1 MEKSLIKF
9 IYESKRK
16 SDNDNHWDYCSAKK
30 IPYIKIIKSGT
41 KYWKIDFD
49 MFPTTKMERFV
60 IINYSAHVI
69 PLYELYIKYS
79 KLPRNKYSVAG
90 GSRNLVFTVHKK
102 DAPEIA
108 EKLFDLLMLLS
119 KRDQELF
126 DENPYTIN
134 EEGCNSEGWHVEK
147 FVKDLK
153 EMSDSELIK
162 KFWRLKESNPLML
175 QTLQL
180 IIDEMTMR
188 NIKSDN
194 LTEKIT

>member
-1 MEKSLIKF
+1 MENSFIKF
-9 IYESKRK
+9 IYESKKK
-16 SDNDNHWDYCSAKK
+16 SENDKHWDSCCAKK

-49 MFPTTKMERFV
+49 MFPTTKMERFE
-60 IINYSAHVI
+60 IISYSAHVI
-69 PLYELYIKYS
+69 PLYELYIKYT
-79 KLPRNKYSVAG
+79 KLPRNKYSAAG

-102 DAPEIA
+102 DAPAIA

-134 EEGCNSEGWHVEK
+134 EDGFNSEGWHVAK
-147 FVKDLK
+147 FVEDLK
-153 EMSDSELIK
+153 EMADVELK
-162 KFWRLKESNPLML
+162 EEYRRLKESNPLML

-180 IIDEMTMR
+180 IKDEMTKR
-188 NIKSDN
+188 NIASD
-194 LTEKIT
+194 KFMK